1 MKTSETG
8 IDFIK
13 GHEQFMRRAYDDRQ
27 PKKQL
32 KPGDKIIGVLTIG
45 YGHTGGVKIGQV
57 ITEKAALELM
67 AQDLIPAEKAVNEG
81 VKVPLTQPQ
90 FDALV
95 SFVFNCGVSAFLKS
109 TLLKRINAK
118 APVADIQA
126 QFLRWN
132 RDNGTVLAGLT
143 KRRQAEADMWDD
155 EAPAPAP
162 VPATIVATPAPVVDE
177 DKSLKKSVDVWALTG
192 ATGLGSVTVLT
203 QIQESLKEFQKTAE
217 SIQILGIVC
226 TVSLAIIAGLLLYK
240 RVKEIL
246 EAQR

>member
-1 MKTSETG
+1 MKTSEVG
-8 IDFIK
+8 INFIK
-13 GHEQFMRRAYDDRQ
+13 GHEKFMRRAYDDRQ
-27 PKKQL
+27 PQKQL

-57 ITEKAALELM
+57 ITEKAALELL

-95 SFVFNCGVSAFLKS
+95 SFVFNCGASAFLKS
-109 TLLKRINAK
+109 TLLKKINAK
-118 APVADIQA
+118 APAADIQA
-126 QFLRWN
+126 QFMRWN

-143 KRRQAEADMWDD
+143 KRRRAEADMWDD
-155 EAPAPAP
+155 
-162 VPATIVATPAPVVDE
+162 VPTPDIVVVDKVTPAPVVEE
-177 DKSLKKSVDVWALTG
+177 DKSLKKSVDVWALGG

-217 SIQILGIVC
+217 SIQVLGVICSVA
-226 TVSLAIIAGLLLYK
+226 LATIAGLLLYK
-240 RVKEIL
+240 RIKEIL
-246 EAQR
+246 EARQ